1 MNFYNIQS
9 DIANK
14 IISENAGITYL
25 QFLEKEIET
34 FLNSKKRKD
43 IVDAYNYLIG
53 NHDILSRKRGLWT
66 SNDSF
71 VESKRLP
78 NNKIS

>member
-1 MNFYNIQS
+1 MFYVLHLHLDRRFKVNFYNIQS

-43 IVDAYNYLIG
+43 MVDAYNYLIG
-53 NHDILSRKRGLWT
+53 NHDILKRKR
-66 SNDSF
+66 
-71 VESKRLP
+71 
-78 NNKIS
+78 